1 VELPAD
7 LDYIGWQAFDPCK
20 SLTEVKVAMKEPVEI
35 RENTFP
41 SRANATLYV
50 PAGSKTA
57 FESTQ
62 YWKDFKQIV
71 EMGDVNG
78 DYQLNVADITLL
90 VNIINGAD
98 VQQDVRRA
106 ADVNGDGEVTTAD
119 VELLLDDMLGIE
131 DENKQNH

>member
-1 VELPAD
+1 
-7 LDYIGWQAFDPCK
+7 
-20 SLTEVKVAMKEPVEI
+20 
-35 RENTFP
+35 
-41 SRANATLYV
+41 
-50 PAGSKTA
+50 
-57 FESTQ
+57 
-62 YWKDFKQIV
+62 
-71 EMGDVNG
+71 
-78 DYQLNVADITLL
+78 

>member
-1 VELPAD
+1 
-7 LDYIGWQAFDPCK
+7 
-20 SLTEVKVAMKEPVEI
+20 
-35 RENTFP
+35 
-41 SRANATLYV
+41 
-50 PAGSKTA
+50 
-57 FESTQ
+57 
-62 YWKDFKQIV
+62 
-71 EMGDVNG
+71 MGDVNG

-106 ADVNGDGEVTTAD
+106 ADVNGDGEVTSAD

>member
-1 VELPAD
+1 
-7 LDYIGWQAFDPCK
+7 
-20 SLTEVKVAMKEPVEI
+20 
-35 RENTFP
+35 
-41 SRANATLYV
+41 V